1 VSEKENKATMSGF
14 IKEVWNGRSA
24 AALDKYL
31 APDCVVHNLAGPDRP
46 RDREAY
52 RRGVVAVISGFPDIQ
67 ETVEDLFAEGDR
79 VAVRS
84 TVRGTHKGEFAG
96 MAATGKSFAAA
107 GLGILRFAGG
117 KIAEM
122 WEFFDFQE
130 MYRQLGV
137 RPKQ

>member
-1 VSEKENKATMSGF
+1 VSERENKATF
-14 IKEVWNGRSA
+14 TAFVKEVWNGRSA

-31 APDCVVHNLAGPDRP
+31 APGCVVHNLAGPDRP
-46 RDREAY
+46 RDREGY

-96 MAATGKSFAAA
+96 MAPTGKSFAAA
-107 GLGILRFAGG
+107 GSGIVRFAAG

-137 RPKQ
+137 TPKQ